1 MDWTGCD
8 AVEVAPG
15 KLGGAVVLTG
25 TRVRASTV
33 VESAELGESPEEI
46 AFNYDLNVVEV
57 RRVLAYASKHGL
69 VSAT

>member
-8 AVEVAPG
+8 AVETVPG
-15 KLGGAVVLTG
+15 KLGGAVVLKG
-25 TRVRASTV
+25 TRVSASSV

-46 AFNYDLNVVEV
+46 AFNYDLNVGEV
-57 RRVLAYASKHGL
+57 RRVLAYASKRGL